1 MSSIYA
7 IFLHPLP
14 RQTSQ
19 PLEAGPAGHSIGARG
34 NHKASFG
41 WAVPGLEEIIS
52 SRINSACKKMVWATK
67 FCSVGPALIKI
78 PAIPGHSFSPTAQ
91 KKLLP
96 EPPEKKQ
103 RRSSEVS
110 GRVSGHGGGGSWGL
124 RWRESVW
131 TATR

>member
-41 WAVPGLEEIIS
+41 WAVPGLEDIIS
-52 SRINSACKKMVWATK
+52 SRINSARKKMVWATK

-78 PAIPGHSFSPTAQ
+78 PAIPGHSLSHR
-91 KKLLP
+91 
-96 EPPEKKQ
+96 PEKIVARTPRKETAAEQ
-103 RRSSEVS
+103 RSLGASQWPR
-110 GRVSGHGGGGSWGL
+110 R
-124 RWRESVW
+124 RWELG
-131 TATR
+131 AALA